1 MNASSS
7 QAAPLARPDP
17 IRVDADVARA
27 LAEDIGGGDV
37 TADLLPR
44 DATASAVLTC
54 REDAVLAGQDWF
66 DACFRHL
73 DPHWHASDGDGIAAG
88 EVICMLHGN
97 ARALVTAERSA
108 LNFLQLLS
116 GTATTTA
123 RFVAEVAGTRTRI
136 LDTRKTLPG
145 LRMAQKYAVLCG
157 GGTNHRVGL
166 FDAILV
172 KENHIIAA
180 GGIDR
185 AVAAGRTL
193 HPRLLLEVEVETLD
207 ELRQAISAGVDR
219 ILLDNFTH
227 ENLLEA
233 VRVADGRV
241 PLEVSGNV
249 EIASLARIAATGVD
263 FISTG
268 ALTKHVRAID
278 LSLRLQLD

>member
-1 MNASSS
+1 
-7 QAAPLARPDP
+7 
-17 IRVDADVARA
+17 
-27 LAEDIGGGDV
+27 
-37 TADLLPR
+37 
-44 DATASAVLTC
+44 
-54 REDAVLAGQDWF
+54 
-66 DACFRHL
+66 
-73 DPHWHASDGDGIAAG
+73 
-88 EVICMLHGN
+88 
-97 ARALVTAERSA
+97 
-108 LNFLQLLS
+108 
-116 GTATTTA
+116 
-123 RFVAEVAGTRTRI
+123 
-136 LDTRKTLPG
+136 
-145 LRMAQKYAVLCG
+145 
-157 GGTNHRVGL
+157 VGL

-185 AVAAGRTL
+185 AVKAGRAL

-207 ELRQAISAGVDR
+207 ELRQAIDAGVDR

-233 VRVADGRV
+233 VRIADGRV

-263 FISTG
+263 FISIG